1 MFNTLLAF
9 SIPFL
14 AILWVFWCFI
24 CTAAV
29 GILTMIIFGI
39 ALSCGFDAVRSD
51 FYQSCGVVL
60 MYVVGIGFGTWSFL
74 VALTALKIFSK
85 KSK

>member
-74 VALTALKIFSK
+74 VALTALKIFSN